1 MFTVLKKFWQVPRRE
16 KVLFCEAVYRLL
28 MARLAILIFPFRK
41 IAPRLGEHMK
51 ETPRQEQ
58 PHYTRTLVQ
67 IRQAMRRAGKYTPW
81 ESACLAQSIAGKM
94 MLNRRNIPSTLYL
107 GVAKEKKEKRKLKAH
122 AWLRSGNI
130 ILTGQKGVN
139 LSAFT
144 VVSMFASGD
153 QVMRQGEDR

>member
-1 MFTVLKKFWQVPRRE
+1 MAMVLKKFRQLPRKE
-16 KVLFCEAVYRLL
+16 KVLLWEAFYRLL
-28 MARLAILIFPFRK
+28 AARLAILIFPFRK

-51 ETPRQEQ
+51 ETPMEEQ
-58 PHYTRTLVQ
+58 PHYTRTLLQ
-67 IRQAMRRAGKYTPW
+67 IRRALRRAGHYTPW
-81 ESACLAQSIAGKM
+81 ESACLVQSIAGKM
-94 MLNRRNIPSTLYL
+94 MLKRRKIPSTLYL

-153 QVMRQGEDR
+153 NAIRQGGDQ

>member
-1 MFTVLKKFWQVPRRE
+1 MLMVFKKFWQVPRRE
-16 KVLFCEAVYRLL
+16 KVLFWEAVYRLL

-51 ETPRQEQ
+51 ETPREEQ
-58 PHYTRTLVQ
+58 PQYTRTLMQ
-67 IRQAMRRAGKYTPW
+67 IRQAMRRAGNYTPW
-81 ESACLAQSIAGKM
+81 ESTCLAQSIAGKM

-107 GVAKEKKEKRKLKAH
+107 GVAKEKKEKKKLKAH
-122 AWLRSGNI
+122 AWLRSGKI

-144 VVSMFASGD
+144 VVSMFASGGSND
-153 QVMRQGEDR
+153 GKGE